1 MSATTRTKQNEIG
14 LGVRGNFSLETGTGK
29 PLPDGVWVAAYR
41 KSGAGNRKCE
51 RTKTAAFS
59 RF

>member
-1 MSATTRTKQNEIG
+1 M
-14 LGVRGNFSLETGTGK
+14 GVRGNFSLKMGTGK

-51 RTKTAAFS
+51 RTKAAAFS